1 MIRRPPRST
10 RTHTLFPYPTLFRSY
25 RDARRYSGR
34 GRRGAARAA
43 AGTAG
48 RMSGHPRKGRP
59 VAFAPITPESVQ
71 PDPVLGLKFT
81 IEARHGGTVL
91 IDMTGLVPRPLAI
104 AFAGA
109 LRRSSALGG
118 PIGAASVIKPY
129 RSEEHTSELPSLT
142 R

>member
-1 MIRRPPRST
+1 
-10 RTHTLFPYPTLFRSY
+10 
-25 RDARRYSGR
+25 
-34 GRRGAARAA
+34 
-43 AGTAG
+43 
-48 RMSGHPRKGRP
+48 MSGHPRKGRP

-109 LRRSSALGG
+109 GQQSL
-118 PIGAASVIKPY
+118 VISQIVN
-129 RSEEHTSELPSLT
+129 RQQNRAEHFVGLE
-142 R
+142 